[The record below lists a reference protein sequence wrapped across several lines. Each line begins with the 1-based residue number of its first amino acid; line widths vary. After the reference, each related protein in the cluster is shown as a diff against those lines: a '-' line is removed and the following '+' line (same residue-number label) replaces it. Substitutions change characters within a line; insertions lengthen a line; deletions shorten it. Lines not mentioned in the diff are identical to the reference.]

1 MSSPTH
7 RSAYS
12 RGIKS
17 LVWTVCALRKG
28 LSLLGKCVRV
38 LKKSQGSSKTGIE
51 QEFLFN
57 TNRQCTNIEHTKEM
71 FCLCSGDITYK
82 MSLGQRGIGVSACGS
97 NQRNVWI
104 RLKVTVNHMLL
115 MLKVHHLG
123 LAYSMEALTNVFVRV
138 PMISKKK
145 KGTFHGVE
153 QYWEKKN

>member
-1 MSSPTH
+1 M
-7 RSAYS
+7 
-12 RGIKS
+12 
-17 LVWTVCALRKG
+17 
-28 LSLLGKCVRV
+28 GKCVRV

-123 LAYSMEALTNVFVRV
+123 LAYSMEALTDVFVRV

-145 KGTFHGVE
+145 KVHSME
-153 QYWEKKN
+153 